1 MYLETADYRTRVQ
14 NYFIDQ
20 MLVGSEG
27 TIKRELTLVK
37 FGYFQDLSDIADS
50 LSSQLETVAALNSG
64 LGGGPLGAGLGSHGG
79 RSGKTTSSNEDQE
92 FPFRRQGYRRLSCS
106 TDKVGC
112 KTISKLITEYQSV
125 NGRIYS
131 SFISGLGTTLVNIL
145 SSWIRLCDLPSD
157 RKQFSPCVIS

>member
-1 MYLETADYRTRVQ
+1 MYLETADYWTRVR

-27 TIKRELTLVK
+27 TIKRQLTLK
-37 FGYFQDLSDIADS
+37 FVYFQDLSDIADS

-79 RSGKTTSSNEDQE
+79 RSGKTASSIEDQE

-106 TDKVGC
+106 TDKVDKDC
-112 KTISKLITEYQSV
+112 KTLSKLITEYQSAS
-125 NGRIYS
+125 GRI
-131 SFISGLGTTLVNIL
+131 
-145 SSWIRLCDLPSD
+145 
-157 RKQFSPCVIS
+157 